1 MANEQNLKPFPR
13 QDTTNEPLAAKPT
26 QVRLPERI
34 EQAINRLP
42 DRAAWL
48 RRVISEAV
56 EREGL
61 LRHDEPT

>member
-1 MANEQNLKPFPR
+1 MTNEQNLKPFPR
-13 QDTTNEPLAAKPT
+13 QDSTDEPLASKPT

-34 EQAINRLP
+34 EQVINRLP

-48 RRVISEAV
+48 RRVIAEAV

-61 LRHDEPT
+61 LKQDEAT